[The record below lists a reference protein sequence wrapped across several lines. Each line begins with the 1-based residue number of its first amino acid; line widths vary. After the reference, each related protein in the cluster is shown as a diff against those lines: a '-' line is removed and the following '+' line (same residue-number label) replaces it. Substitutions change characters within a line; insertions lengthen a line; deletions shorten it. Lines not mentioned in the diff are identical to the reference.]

1 MSTAI
6 KRVAVF
12 GGAFDPFHNG
22 HVAAVRLLLSDPS
35 ISQVI
40 IVPSGERPDKQGVS
54 KATERLE
61 MTRLGVQA
69 VFGGDPRVAVS
80 DVQSTGAVGFAT
92 IDLITYLRGTSSDQI
107 EVVIGH
113 ELLKDLGVWNRA
125 DELKVMAHFL
135 VLTRPG
141 EVTSEP
147 PPGWHVTFLPPFG
160 AQGVDI
166 SSTALRARLASG
178 DICQGL
184 LPDVVRDY
192 CRSRMLYQRHC
203 GRIAMP

>member
-1 MSTAI
+1 MSAVR

-22 HVAAVRLLLSDPS
+22 HVAAVRLLLSDLS
-35 ISQVI
+35 ISRVL
-40 IVPSGERPDKQGVS
+40 IVPSGERPDKQGGS

-61 MTRLGVQA
+61 MTKLGVQA
-69 VFGGDPRVAVS
+69 AFGGDPRVLVS

-92 IDLITYLRGTSSDQI
+92 IDLITYLQGTCSEQI

-113 ELLKDLGVWNRA
+113 ELLKDLGVWHRA
-125 DELKVMAHFL
+125 EELKFMAHFL

-141 EVTSEP
+141 EVTRVP

-160 AQGVDI
+160 QQGVDI
-166 SSTALRARLASG
+166 SSTVLRARLASG
-178 DICQGL
+178 DPCKGL

-192 CRSRMLYQRHC
+192 CTSRQLYQK
-203 GRIAMP
+203 A